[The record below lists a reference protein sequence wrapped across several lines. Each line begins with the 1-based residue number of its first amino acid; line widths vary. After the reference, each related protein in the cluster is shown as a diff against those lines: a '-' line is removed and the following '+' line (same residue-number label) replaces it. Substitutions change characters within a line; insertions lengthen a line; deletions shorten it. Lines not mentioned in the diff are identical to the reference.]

1 MPYRRIL
8 IIVAAL
14 LTVVSPVVYADDQ
27 TSSMITADQLSLI
40 RANCVRAQSSMTR
53 LHANDALARVHLGQ
67 EYETISTKL
76 MTPMNSRVVLDK
88 YDGSAM
94 IKTAAE
100 FNTKI
105 DEFRSLYRQYDE
117 AIVRAIQMKCTD
129 QPASFLDTLTQ
140 ARDYRS
146 SVRDAVAA
154 LSSLVDQ
161 YKSQVSELKSQ
172 VLAQPGGG
180 NSQ

>member
-1 MPYRRIL
+1 MSYRRFLVIA
-8 IIVAAL
+8 AAL
-14 LTVVSPVVYADDQ
+14 LTLVSPVAYADDQ

-40 RANCVRAQSSMTR
+40 RANCLRAQSSMTR

-100 FNTKI
+100 FNSKL
-105 DEFRSLYRQYDE
+105 DQFRSLYRQYDE

-129 QPASFLDTLTQ
+129 QPATFLDTLTQ

-146 SVRDAVAA
+146 AVRDSVQRLGELVQQYQGQVAQLRA
-154 LSSLVDQ
+154 DIT
-161 YKSQVSELKSQ
+161 
-172 VLAQPGGG
+172 AQKAEGQ
-180 NSQ
+180 N